1 MLNQHL
7 SVKLKVMGQTLNTK
21 LFGTGFFFFFFF
33 KLKMHLFSMTIKNTP
48 FVALEA

>member
-21 LFGTGFFFFFFF
+21 LFGTGVFCFFF